1 MLVLDV
7 RRSGN
12 LGLNSIT
19 PVFALFLN
27 ALEMKYLFLPK
38 IN

>member
-19 PVFALFLN
+19 PGFALFLT
-27 ALEMKYLFLPK
+27 ALGLKYLFQPK